1 MNKTKTISWKHLHTV
16 PAVKGIYAWYY
27 RPDITEYDVAT
38 AIATIKQHN
47 AMGEL
52 AQAFATAEE
61 FFIKRI
67 FGYFRYESYK
77 VDISGPLMPSFS
89 GNVHNEQAVSKSFLQ
104 RIVENPERL
113 RGIHAYIC
121 EAAPLFSSPLYVG
134 KSDSLKIRLTTHQNL
149 IMKYRA
155 MPSDMTGVDDSE
167 DTSFAKRVVSRGIP
181 PERLFVV
188 IYEIDTVESI
198 HVDIEHIFNRICY
211 PILGRN

>member
-16 PAVKGIYAWYY
+16 PPVKGIYAWYY
-27 RPDITEYDVAT
+27 RPDITEFDVAT

-47 AMGEL
+47 AAGQLDE
-52 AQAFATAEE
+52 AIAAIEE

-77 VDISGPLMPSFS
+77 VEVTGPLMPSFS
-89 GNVHNEQAVSKSFLQ
+89 GRIHNEQAVSKSFLE
-104 RIVENPERL
+104 RIVDDPERL
-113 RGIHAYIC
+113 RGIHRYMR

-134 KSDSLKIRLTTHQNL
+134 KSDSLKVRLATHQNL

-155 MPSDMTGVDDSE
+155 MPSDMIGIDESE
-167 DTSFAKRVVSRGIP
+167 DTSFAKRVVNRGIP

-188 IYEIDTVESI
+188 IYEIDSVESI

>member
-1 MNKTKTISWKHLHTV
+1 MNKMKTISWKHLHTV

-27 RPDITEYDVAT
+27 RPEITEFDVTT
-38 AIATIKQHN
+38 AITIINQHKITGQIEN
-47 AMGEL
+47 AS
-52 AQAFATAEE
+52 AAAEE

-77 VDISGPLMPSFS
+77 VDVSGPLMPPFS
-89 GNVHNEQAVSKSFLQ
+89 GSIHNEQTVSKSFLE
-104 RIVENPERL
+104 RIVDDPERL
-113 RGIHAYIC
+113 RGIHLYMR

-134 KSDSLKIRLTTHQNL
+134 KSDSLKARLATHQKL

-155 MPSDMTGVDDSE
+155 MPGDMTGVDESE

-188 IYEIDTVESI
+188 VYEIDTVDSI

>member
-27 RPDITEYDVAT
+27 RPDITEFDVKT
-38 AIATIKQHN
+38 AIDTIKQHN
-47 AMGEL
+47 TAGQRDE
-52 AQAFATAEE
+52 AIATAEE

-77 VDISGPLMPSFS
+77 VDVSGPLMPSFS
-89 GNVHNEQAVSKSFLQ
+89 GSVDNEQGVSQSFLQ
-104 RIVENPERL
+104 RIVDDPERL
-113 RGIHAYIC
+113 REIHRYMRD
-121 EAAPLFSSPLYVG
+121 AAPLFSSPLYVG
-134 KSDSLKIRLTTHQNL
+134 KSDSLKARLATHQNL

-155 MPSDMTGVDDSE
+155 VPSDMTGIGESD